1 MFFRGL
7 VRACPVCGRRRLTS
21 RWVSLP
27 ERCPRCGFA
36 FERDSGH
43 FVGAVG
49 MSTIFTFGVILI
61 VLLVMIAA
69 MWPDIEALPILAVLL
84 PIAVILPLVVH
95 ANARL
100 VWAAIDLAMKPLEEG
115 EATGGPE
122 ERATQEGRPGAA

>member
-7 VRACPVCGRRRLTS
+7 SRACPVCSRRRLTR

-27 ERCPRCGFA
+27 ERCPRCGFT

-61 VLLVMIAA
+61 VMLVLIAV
-69 MWPDIEALPILAVLL
+69 MWPDIEPLPILGILL

-100 VWAAIDLAMKPLEEG
+100 VWAAIDLAMRPLEEG
-115 EATGGPE
+115 EAPGGPE
-122 ERATQEGRPGAA
+122 EGAPQEGRAGAA